1 VYGLTFTKGKIEN
14 LFYRF
19 FINLRFMIRLVVSVC
34 KIVAVGQAD
43 AEETAL
49 QWASEH
55 GIVTCRNTSTAFTW
69 PQRLT
74 GREVSRRTAWLLE
87 NVLQSEG
94 TLLLTVNFPLG
105 PEHKRAIEFL
115 GPNPKPFL
123 HIWSAVPQ
131 AGLLARRFLE
141 SHAVKILNV
150 VGSSR
155 DTGKSIEV
163 FARSVFEALLIS
175 SNHV

>member
-1 VYGLTFTKGKIEN
+1 ME
-14 LFYRF
+14 
-19 FINLRFMIRLVVSVC
+19 
-34 KIVAVGQAD
+34 
-43 AEETAL
+43 
-49 QWASEH
+49 
-55 GIVTCRNTSTAFTW
+55 
-69 PQRLT
+69 
-74 GREVSRRTAWLLE
+74 WLLE
-87 NVLQSEG
+87 NVRQSDG
-94 TLLLTVNFPLG
+94 TLVLTVNFALG
-105 PEHKRAIEFL
+105 PEQKKAIEFL
-115 GPNPKPFL
+115 GANQKPFL

-155 DTGKSIEV
+155 DTGESIEV